1 MLFIAVGQ
9 WIKFDKDRE
18 PVTSFHNPD
27 RLDYP
32 KDAAKWLKIFYSQ
45 NEKLIGKIQVKS
57 Q

>member
-1 MLFIAVGQ
+1 MLFIAVGE

-45 NEKLIGKIQVKS
+45 NEKLIGKIQVKTR
-57 Q
+57 